1 LYLAIEMQ
9 SLCLYVL
16 AASKK
21 NSSFST
27 EAGLKYFLLG
37 SFSSALLLFG
47 MSILYGCTGTTNF
60 ENFTLLLSGVDLDN
74 FSTTSSI
81 SNALLFVGAAFFFKI
96 AAAPFHMWSPDVYEG
111 SPTSSTIFFAVIPK
125 IALFAVFIRM
135 FQTVFSS
142 FEDTLLIMSI
152 FFFDLFCNSRFIC
165 GFKTKKVEETSCI
178 QFCESCRLLI
188 ISFFCEFN

>member
-1 LYLAIEMQ
+1 MCAVLGLLFLVSSYDLISLYLAIEMQ

-60 ENFTLLLSGVDLDN
+60 ENYSILFSGVDVSN
-74 FSTTSSI
+74 FSTSDSI
-81 SNALLFVGAAFFFKI
+81 STALLFVGAAFFLK
-96 AAAPFHMWSPDVYEG
+96 
-111 SPTSSTIFFAVIPK
+111 
-125 IALFAVFIRM
+125 
-135 FQTVFSS
+135 
-142 FEDTLLIMSI
+142 
-152 FFFDLFCNSRFIC
+152 
-165 GFKTKKVEETSCI
+165 
-178 QFCESCRLLI
+178 
-188 ISFFCEFN
+188 